1 MLVSNKRKTKMK
13 SAYGKIF
20 NQSITMLIALA
31 LLAGFVLTG
40 CGSGKNSDDKTVE
53 SGNTG
58 TMASFSINGATGV
71 IDNSSRTIN
80 IAVPFGTSVSALTA
94 TFSAPGYTIS
104 VAGTPQISGVTA
116 NDFRIPV
123 IYSITGSDGITKNL
137 TATVTVAT
145 SSAKSLTS
153 FSLNGVSGTIYPL
166 TNTIGV
172 VMPFGTDVSSLID
185 TFTTSGNS
193 VSANGSVQV
202 SGITSVNYS
211 LPVVYV
217 VSAAD
222 ATTSSY
228 TVTVSIA
235 PSDAKL
241 ITSFSLDGVAGT
253 INSATKAITVVMPF
267 GTSVAS
273 LIETFTTTGSQ
284 VSVGGTNQVS
294 GITSDNYASPVIYLV
309 TAADASTSSYTVTVT
324 IAPSS
329 AKLLT
334 AYSLSG
340 VSGIINSANKTI
352 SVYLPYGSSV
362 VDLIATFT
370 TTGAGIT
377 VSGTPQVSSTTADNF
392 TLPVVYTVTASD
404 ASTSSY
410 TVTVTLA
417 PSNEKLLTAYSISG
431 IAGTINQA
439 TKEINVVMPHGTS
452 VTALIDTFS
461 TTGASIAVGTA
472 NQISGTTINNFTS
485 PVTFV
490 VTAVDGST
498 NTYTVNVTVTVAGP
512 PTVALGN
519 AGNFVLFANT
529 GMSSAVNSAITGNVG
544 VGPGVT
550 STAIT
555 TGFTLTPVGTYATA
569 PQVTGKVYA
578 YDYTAPTPS
587 FVVSSSNDMLTAYN
601 DARDRLNPDFT
612 NVGGGNLSGIS
623 LEPGLYKWTT
633 SVNLTA
639 GTSVTLNGGP
649 NDVWILQIAGTVTTG
664 AGSRV
669 VLTGGALPKNIFWQ
683 LDTALT
689 MGASSTFNGVVLT
702 GAAVTVGANSTVN
715 GRLLAQTAITM
726 DSDTINAP

>member
-1 MLVSNKRKTKMK
+1 MK
-13 SAYGKIF
+13 SAYRKIF
-20 NQSITMLIALA
+20 DKSITMLIAVTV
-31 LLAGFVLTG
+31 LAGFVVSG
-40 CGSGKNSDDKTVE
+40 CGSGRNSNSTQVE
-53 SGNTG
+53 SGNTA
-58 TMASFSINGATGV
+58 TMASFSINGSTGV
-71 IDNSSRTIN
+71 IDNSSRTISV
-80 IAVPFGTSVSALTA
+80 AVPFGTSVSALVA
-94 TFSAPGYTIS
+94 TFSAPNYTIS
-104 VAGTPQISGVTA
+104 IAGTPQISGVTA
-116 NDFRIPV
+116 NDFRSPV
-123 IYSITGSDGITKNL
+123 TYSITGNDGITSTI

-172 VMPFGTDVSSLID
+172 VMPFGTDLSSLID
-185 TFTTSGNS
+185 AFTTSGSS
-193 VSANGSVQV
+193 VSVNGSAQI
-202 SGITSVNYS
+202 SGTTSVNYS
-211 LPVVYV
+211 SPVLYV

-228 TVTVSIA
+228 TVTVTVA
-235 PSDAKL
+235 PSDAKS

-253 INSATKAITVVMPF
+253 INSATKAISVVMPF
-267 GTSVAS
+267 GTSVTS

-284 VSVGGTNQVS
+284 VSVSGATQVS
-294 GITSDNYASPVIYLV
+294 GLTSENYTSPVIYV
-309 TAADASTSSYTVTVT
+309 VSAADASTSSYTVTVS

-329 AKLLT
+329 AKLLA

-340 VSGIINSANKTI
+340 VTGIINNANKTI

-362 VDLIATFT
+362 INLIATFT
-370 TTGAGIT
+370 TTGATINVG
-377 VSGTPQVSSTTADNF
+377 GTPQVSSTTSNNF

-404 ASTSSY
+404 ASTASY

-417 PSNEKLLTAYSISG
+417 PSNEKLLTAFSISG

-439 TKEINVVMPHGTS
+439 TKEINVVMPRGTS

-461 TTGASIAVGTA
+461 TTGASIAVGTT

-485 PVTFV
+485 PVTFL

-498 NTYTVNVTVTVAGP
+498 NSYTVNVTVTVAGP

-529 GMSSAVNSAITGNVG
+529 GMSSAVNSTITGNVG
-544 VGPGVT
+544 VGPAVT

-555 TGFTLTPVGTYATA
+555 TGFTLTPVGAYATA

-578 YDYTAPTPS
+578 YDYAAPTPS
-587 FVVSSSNDMLTAYN
+587 FIVSSSNDMLTAYN
-601 DARDRLNPDFT
+601 DARGRLNPDFT
-612 NVGGGNLSGIS
+612 NVAGGNLSGIS

-639 GTSVTLNGGP
+639 GSSVTLNGGP

-689 MGASSTFNGVVLT
+689 MGASSIFNGIVLT
-702 GAAVTVGANSTVN
+702 GTAVTVGANSTVN
-715 GRLLAQTAITM
+715 GRFLAQTAITM
-726 DSDTINAP
+726 DSDTITEP

>member
-1 MLVSNKRKTKMK
+1 
-13 SAYGKIF
+13 
-20 NQSITMLIALA
+20 
-31 LLAGFVLTG
+31 
-40 CGSGKNSDDKTVE
+40 
-53 SGNTG
+53 
-58 TMASFSINGATGV
+58 
-71 IDNSSRTIN
+71 
-80 IAVPFGTSVSALTA
+80 
-94 TFSAPGYTIS
+94 
-104 VAGTPQISGVTA
+104 
-116 NDFRIPV
+116 
-123 IYSITGSDGITKNL
+123 
-137 TATVTVAT
+137 
-145 SSAKSLTS
+145 
-153 FSLNGVSGTIYPL
+153 
-166 TNTIGV
+166 
-172 VMPFGTDVSSLID
+172 MPFGTDVSSLISS
-185 TFTTSGNS
+185 FTTSGSS
-193 VSANGSVQV
+193 VSVNGSAQI
-202 SGITSVNYS
+202 SGTTSVNYS
-211 LPVVYV
+211 SPVLYV

-228 TVTVSIA
+228 TVTVTVA
-235 PSDAKL
+235 PSDAKS

-253 INSATKAITVVMPF
+253 INSATKAISVVMPF
-267 GTSVAS
+267 GTSVTS

-284 VSVGGTNQVS
+284 VSVGGATQVS
-294 GITSDNYASPVIYLV
+294 GLTSDNYASPVIYVV
-309 TAADASTSSYTVTVT
+309 TAADTSTSSYTVTVS

-329 AKLLT
+329 AKLLA

-340 VSGIINSANKTI
+340 VTGIINNANKMI

-362 VDLIATFT
+362 IDLIATFT
-370 TTGAGIT
+370 TTGATINVG
-377 VSGTPQVSSTTADNF
+377 GTPQVSSTTSNNF

-404 ASTSSY
+404 ASTASY

-417 PSNEKLLTAYSISG
+417 PSNEKLLTAFSISG

-439 TKEINVVMPHGTS
+439 TKEINVVMPRGTS

-461 TTGASIAVGTA
+461 TTGASIAVGTT
-472 NQISGTTINNFTS
+472 NQVSGTTINNFTS

-498 NTYTVNVTVTVAGP
+498 NSYTVNVTVTIAGP

-519 AGNFVLFANT
+519 VGNFVLFANT

-578 YDYTAPTPS
+578 YDYSAPTPS
-587 FVVSSSNDMLTAYN
+587 FIVSSSNDMLTAYN
-601 DARDRLNPDFT
+601 DARGRINPDFT

-639 GTSVTLNGGP
+639 GSNVTLNGGP

-664 AGSRV
+664 AGSGV
-669 VLTGGALPKNIFWQ
+669 VLTGGALPKNVFWQ

-689 MGASSTFNGVVLT
+689 LGASSTFNGVVLAGT
-702 GAAVTVGANSTVN
+702 AVTVGANSIIN

-726 DSDTINAP
+726 DSNTITAP

>member
-1 MLVSNKRKTKMK
+1 MK
-13 SAYGKIF
+13 SAYRKIF
-20 NQSITMLIALA
+20 DKSITMLIAVTV
-31 LLAGFVLTG
+31 LAGFVVSG
-40 CGSGKNSDDKTVE
+40 CGSGRNSNSTQVE
-53 SGNTG
+53 SGNTA
-58 TMASFSINGATGV
+58 TMASFSINGSTGV
-71 IDNSSRTIN
+71 IDNSSRTISV
-80 IAVPFGTSVSALTA
+80 AVPFGTSVSALVA
-94 TFSAPGYTIS
+94 TFSAPNYTIS
-104 VAGTPQISGVTA
+104 IAGTPQISGVTA
-116 NDFRIPV
+116 NDFRSPV
-123 IYSITGSDGITKNL
+123 TYSITGNDGITSTF

-153 FSLNGVSGTIYPL
+153 FSLNGVLGTIYPL

-172 VMPFGTDVSSLID
+172 VMPFGTDLSSLID
-185 TFTTSGNS
+185 AFTTSGSS
-193 VSANGSVQV
+193 VSVNGSAQI
-202 SGITSVNYS
+202 SGTTIVNYFS
-211 LPVVYV
+211 PVLYV

-228 TVTVSIA
+228 TVTVTVA
-235 PSDAKL
+235 PSDAKS

-253 INSATKAITVVMPF
+253 INSATKAISVVMPF
-267 GTSVAS
+267 GTSVTS

-284 VSVGGTNQVS
+284 VSVGGATQVS
-294 GITSDNYASPVIYLV
+294 GLTSENYTSPVIYV
-309 TAADASTSSYTVTVT
+309 VSAADASTSSYTVTVS

-329 AKLLT
+329 AKLLA

-340 VSGIINSANKTI
+340 VTGIINNANKTI

-362 VDLIATFT
+362 IDLIATFT
-370 TTGAGIT
+370 TTGATINVG
-377 VSGTPQVSSTTADNF
+377 GTPQVSSTTSNNF

-404 ASTSSY
+404 ASTASY

-417 PSNEKLLTAYSISG
+417 PSNEKLLTAFSISG

-439 TKEINVVMPHGTS
+439 TKEINVVMPRGTS

-461 TTGASIAVGTA
+461 TTGASIAVGTT

-485 PVTFV
+485 PVSFL

-498 NTYTVNVTVTVAGP
+498 SSYTVNVTVTVAGP

-529 GMSSAVNSAITGNVG
+529 GMSSAVNSTITGNVG
-544 VGPGVT
+544 VGPAVT

-555 TGFTLTPVGTYATA
+555 TGFTLTPVGAYATA

-578 YDYTAPTPS
+578 YDYAAPTPS
-587 FVVSSSNDMLTAYN
+587 FIVSSSNDMLTAYN
-601 DARDRLNPDFT
+601 DARGRLNPDFT
-612 NVGGGNLSGIS
+612 NVAGGNLSGIS

-639 GTSVTLNGGP
+639 GSSVTLNGGP

-664 AGSRV
+664 AGSRI

-689 MGASSTFNGVVLT
+689 MGASSIFNGIVLT
-702 GAAVTVGANSTVN
+702 GTAVTVGANSTVN
-715 GRLLAQTAITM
+715 GRFLAQTAITM
-726 DSDTINAP
+726 DSDTITEP

>member
-1 MLVSNKRKTKMK
+1 MK
-13 SAYGKIF
+13 SAYRKIF
-20 NQSITMLIALA
+20 DKSITMLIAVTV
-31 LLAGFVLTG
+31 LAGFVVSG
-40 CGSGKNSDDKTVE
+40 CGSGRNSNSTQVE
-53 SGNTG
+53 SGNTA
-58 TMASFSINGATGV
+58 TMASFSINGSTGV
-71 IDNSSRTIN
+71 IDNSSRTISV
-80 IAVPFGTSVSALTA
+80 AVPFGTSVSALVA
-94 TFSAPGYTIS
+94 TFSAPNYTIS
-104 VAGTPQISGVTA
+104 IAGTPQISGVTA
-116 NDFRIPV
+116 NDFRSPV
-123 IYSITGSDGITKNL
+123 TYSITGNDGITSTI

-172 VMPFGTDVSSLID
+172 VMPFGTDLSSLID
-185 TFTTSGNS
+185 AFTTSGSS
-193 VSANGSVQV
+193 VSVNGSAQI
-202 SGITSVNYS
+202 SGTTSVNYS
-211 LPVVYV
+211 SPVLYV

-228 TVTVSIA
+228 TVTVTVA
-235 PSDAKL
+235 PSDAKS

-253 INSATKAITVVMPF
+253 INSATKAISVVMPF
-267 GTSVAS
+267 GTSVTS

-284 VSVGGTNQVS
+284 VSAGGATQVS
-294 GITSDNYASPVIYLV
+294 GLTSENYTSPVIYV
-309 TAADASTSSYTVTVT
+309 VSAADASTSSYTVTVS

-329 AKLLT
+329 AKLLA

-340 VSGIINSANKTI
+340 VTGIINNANKTI

-362 VDLIATFT
+362 IDLIATFT
-370 TTGAGIT
+370 TTGATINVG
-377 VSGTPQVSSTTADNF
+377 GTPQVSSTTSNNF

-404 ASTSSY
+404 ASTASY

-417 PSNEKLLTAYSISG
+417 PSNEKLLTAFSISG

-439 TKEINVVMPHGTS
+439 TKEINVVMPRGTS

-461 TTGASIAVGTA
+461 TTGASIAVGTT

-485 PVTFV
+485 PVSFL

-498 NTYTVNVTVTVAGP
+498 SSYTVNVTVTVAGP

-529 GMSSAVNSAITGNVG
+529 GMSSAVNSTITGNVG
-544 VGPGVT
+544 VGPAVT

-555 TGFTLTPVGTYATA
+555 TGFTLTPVGAYATA

-578 YDYTAPTPS
+578 YDYAAPTPS
-587 FVVSSSNDMLTAYN
+587 FIVSSSNDMLTAYN
-601 DARDRLNPDFT
+601 DARGRLNPDFT
-612 NVGGGNLSGIS
+612 NVAGGNLSGIS

-639 GTSVTLNGGP
+639 GSSVTLNGGP

-664 AGSRV
+664 AGSRI

-689 MGASSTFNGVVLT
+689 MGASSIFNGIVLT
-702 GAAVTVGANSTVN
+702 GTAVTVGANSTVN
-715 GRLLAQTAITM
+715 GRFLAQTAITM
-726 DSDTINAP
+726 DSDTITEP

>member
-1 MLVSNKRKTKMK
+1 
-13 SAYGKIF
+13 
-20 NQSITMLIALA
+20 MLIALA
-31 LLAGFVLTG
+31 LVAGFALSG
-40 CGSGKNSDDKTVE
+40 CGAGRSSNDKPVE

-123 IYSITGSDGITKNL
+123 IYSITGNDGITKNF

-309 TAADASTSSYTVTVT
+309 TADDASTSSYTVTVT

-529 GMSSAVNSAITGNVG
+529 GMSSAVNSAIIGNVG

-669 VLTGGALPKNIFWQ
+669 VLIGGALPKNIFWQ